1 MSEEKGREQ
10 QAYVKGLEIPQRWWE
25 LFRCKA
31 LDTITARAID
41 GNPNLDAARATV
53 RIANA
58 NTAGRARQFLSAN
71 WRKSWVLVTKASGG
85 SSAARRSHI
94 AILFVN
100 GAVVCLVRT

>member
-58 NTAGRARQFLSAN
+58 NTAGRAR
-71 WRKSWVLVTKASGG
+71 
-85 SSAARRSHI
+85 
-94 AILFVN
+94 
-100 GAVVCLVRT
+100 